1 MEGTGYAH
9 DRQSLDGTL
18 VFPADAGTHAFELV
32 VQQITGASVDLR
44 IYDPNLQAIAFP
56 P

>member
-9 DRQSLDGTL
+9 DRQSLDGTQ
-18 VFPADAGTHAFELV
+18 VVPAEAGTPAFELV

-44 IYDPNLQAIAFP
+44 IYYPNLQAIAFP